1 VSRSR
6 TSPTERGAKARND
19 NLLSEMTGR
28 ALTAAYYAA
37 IDRAEAAEREC
48 SRLTKLI
55 DDHWERCPSHRHD
68 ND

>member
-1 VSRSR
+1 
-6 TSPTERGAKARND
+6 
-19 NLLSEMTGR
+19 
-28 ALTAAYYAA
+28 LTAAYYAA